1 MVVMFMRKIIEYD
14 LLEKNMGIDD
24 IVSAESFIN
33 ISDYKLT
40 YWEFLYKA
48 HTQIS
53 NEKFHN
59 MRYYYLNINRLLY
72 KISIPFINM
81 FYYKKSFDSVPI
93 ENRNFRKPEIDYFEE
108 LYFFY
113 FFSVIEL
120 IFVVINK
127 CFVLINECLELG
139 INNKQNSSFE
149 TSIANALR
157 NNENINNLSEIKD
170 LEKYISN
177 YKGSIFDVCKRN
189 YRNLYVHDFTGEIP
203 KYKSNDST
211 NFEIDIKMEDSFAD
225 CIALL
230 KELDSFLKLIDKVVI
245 KFIT

>member
-1 MVVMFMRKIIEYD
+1 
-14 LLEKNMGIDD
+14 
-24 IVSAESFIN
+24 
-33 ISDYKLT
+33 
-40 YWEFLYKA
+40 
-48 HTQIS
+48 
-53 NEKFHN
+53 
-59 MRYYYLNINRLLY
+59 
-72 KISIPFINM
+72 M

-93 ENRNFRKPEIDYFEE
+93 ENRDFRKPEIDYFEE

-170 LEKYISN
+170 LENIYLTIREVFLTFARETIETYMFMILQGKFQN
-177 YKGSIFDVCKRN
+177 
-189 YRNLYVHDFTGEIP
+189 
-203 KYKSNDST
+203 
-211 NFEIDIKMEDSFAD
+211 IKVT
-225 CIALL
+225 IVLT
-230 KELDSFLKLIDKVVI
+230 LKL
-245 KFIT
+245 T